1 MAKQS
6 TASEVLEP
14 AGRTGEQ
21 PGGNGERVAG
31 PRSRKG
37 AETRARL
44 LKAAKEIFEE
54 DGFFDA
60 RISDIS
66 TRAQL
71 SHGSFYHY
79 FDSKDEIFREVA
91 GMVEDELAAPLGS
104 IIFDPTST
112 AQPHQRIRKGIRATL
127 ASYQKEARIMRVI
140 EQVSR
145 YDAELLQMRAAR
157 HKVANELIIDSLT
170 QLQKRGM
177 IDRKLDVRVAI
188 SVLGAMMNRFPEAW
202 LIEGE
207 IDCDFDKGA
216 DQLYRIFINAL
227 GLSDTQARRPAH

>member
-1 MAKQS
+1 MAKQAAA
-6 TASEVLEP
+6 TEVVEQVDGQSER
-14 AGRTGEQ
+14 A
-21 PGGNGERVAG
+21 AG

-66 TRAQL
+66 SRAQL

-91 GMVEDELAAPLGS
+91 WMVEDELAAPLGS
-104 IIFDPTST
+104 VIFDPEST

-127 ASYQKEARIMRVI
+127 ASYREEARIMRVI

-145 YDAELLQMRAAR
+145 YDGELLAMRAAR
-157 HKVANELIIDSLT
+157 HKVNNELIIESLQ

-177 IDRKLDVRVAI
+177 VDRRIDIRIAM
-188 SVLGAMMNRFPEAW
+188 SALGAMLNRFPEAW

-207 IDCDFDKGA
+207 IDCDFDKA
-216 DQLYRIFINAL
+216 VEQLYRLFVNAL
-227 GLSDTQARRPAH
+227 GLTEGQPRRATN